1 MEDTKRF
8 HRRLRFLL
16 MVFVLTM
23 LSFTGLLYQAQ
34 VVHYEDYLSRSTTQV
49 AHEETV
55 ETSRGIITDRNGKV
69 LVSNQQIYTIS
80 FDPSKVSSDPDPEL
94 SNKRRVSRAEIR
106 LVRL

>member
-69 LVSNQQIYTIS
+69 LVSNQSYLLRPLQGLFGS
-80 FDPSKVSSDPDPEL
+80 GPGDLP
-94 SNKRRVSRAEIR
+94 
-106 LVRL
+106 